1 MLKLRNAVLTALL
14 AFCLAMP
21 FVSCSFNDGATGDVS
36 GEVKV
41 QSDNNQNGGNGGS
54 TGGNEKPSGGDEDS
68 GDNGNENPSGG
79 NNGGSGNENPSGGN
93 GGSTGENETPSGGS
107 EKPTDP
113 TEPGAGTTYVVIY
126 NGDII
131 EKSLPESMWFYGVEE
146 VNLEEGVDYTMKG
159 NEITLT
165 YSGYQKVLPLLGSSG
180 GDGGQEP
187 GTDEPGSGEVTE
199 YTVKYQGEVLDTISA
214 EEFSAYS
221 SLLTKDTD
229 YTISGTVITLTDSGY
244 NKVTSEMPGE
254 GDEPVPDVPVPD
266 VPGDVEGT
274 VYTVKYGDTVIAPDM
289 PESALSHFVQT
300 YGLVKDTDYTISGT
314 VITLTES
321 GFNKLPAA
329 GSGAGE

>member
-79 NNGGSGNENPSGGN
+79 NNGGSGNPSGGDNGGN

-113 TEPGAGTTYVVIY
+113 TESGAGTTYVVIY
-126 NGDII
+126 NGVTI
-131 EKSLPESMWFYGVEE
+131 EESLPESMWFYGVKE

-187 GTDEPGSGEVTE
+187 GTDEPGTDYPGTDYPGTDYPGTDEPGTDYPGTDYPGTGEPGSGDETM
-199 YTVKYQGEVLDTISA
+199 YTVMYNGAEITAIPASELSYFETVLTA
-214 EEFSAYS
+214 
-221 SLLTKDTD
+221 
-229 YTISGTVITLTDSGY
+229 G
-244 NKVTSEMPGE
+244 
-254 GDEPVPDVPVPD
+254 
-266 VPGDVEGT
+266 
-274 VYTVKYGDTVIAPDM
+274 
-289 PESALSHFVQT
+289 
-300 YGLVKDTDYTISGT
+300 TDYTISGT

>member
-131 EKSLPESMWFYGVEE
+131 EESLPESMWFYGVKK

-187 GTDEPGSGEVTE
+187 GTDYPG
-199 YTVKYQGEVLDTISA
+199 
-214 EEFSAYS
+214 
-221 SLLTKDTD
+221 TD
-229 YTISGTVITLTDSGY
+229 YPGT
-244 NKVTSEMPGE
+244 
-254 GDEPVPDVPVPD
+254 DE
-266 VPGDVEGT
+266 T
-274 VYTVKYGDTVIAPDM
+274 MYTVKYGDTVIVPDM
-289 PESALSHFVQT
+289 PESALSGFAQD
-300 YGLVKDTDYTISGT
+300 YGLVDGTDYTISET
-314 VITLTES
+314 TITLTES
-321 GFNKLPAA
+321 GFNKLSAA

>member
-126 NGDII
+126 NGRII
-131 EKSLPESMWFYGVEE
+131 EESLPESMWLYGVKK

-159 NEITLT
+159 NKITLT

-180 GDGGQEP
+180 GDGEHGGIP
-187 GTDEPGSGEVTE
+187 PVTDEPVTDE
-199 YTVKYQGEVLDTISA
+199 PVTDVPVPDVPVPDVPSDVEGTMYTVVYNGKTVAMLHESALSDFKEVLTEGD
-214 EEFSAYS
+214 
-221 SLLTKDTD
+221 D
-229 YTISGTVITLTDSGY
+229 YTIDGTVITLTDSGY
-244 NKVTSEMPGE
+244 NKVPSDMP
-254 GDEPVPDVPVPD
+254 PVP
-266 VPGDVEGT
+266 VEG
-274 VYTVKYGDTVIAPDM
+274 
-289 PESALSHFVQT
+289 
-300 YGLVKDTDYTISGT
+300 
-314 VITLTES
+314 
-321 GFNKLPAA
+321 
-329 GSGAGE
+329 

>member
-126 NGDII
+126 NGDTI
-131 EKSLPESMWFYGVEE
+131 EPSLPESMWFYGVEE

-159 NEITLT
+159 NVITLT
-165 YSGYQKVLPLLGSSG
+165 DSGYQKVLPLLGSSG

-187 GTDEPGSGEVTE
+187 GTDYPG
-199 YTVKYQGEVLDTISA
+199 
-214 EEFSAYS
+214 
-221 SLLTKDTD
+221 TD
-229 YTISGTVITLTDSGY
+229 YPGTDYPGTDY
-244 NKVTSEMPGE
+244 PGT
-254 GDEPVPDVPVPD
+254 DE
-266 VPGDVEGT
+266 T
-274 VYTVKYGDTVIAPDM
+274 MYTVKYGDTVIVPDM
-289 PESALSHFVQT
+289 PESALSGFAQD
-300 YGLVKDTDYTISGT
+300 YGLVDGTDYTISET
-314 VITLTES
+314 TITLTES
-321 GFNKLPAA
+321 GFNKLSAA

>member
-36 GEVKV
+36 GDVKV
-41 QSDNNQNGGNGGS
+41 QSDNNQNGGNENPSGGDN
-54 TGGNEKPSGGDEDS
+54 GGNEKPSGGDEDS

-93 GGSTGENETPSGGS
+93 

-126 NGDII
+126 NGTII
-131 EKSLPESMWFYGVEE
+131 EESLPESKWFYGVKE
-146 VNLEEGVDYTMKG
+146 VNLEEGADYTMKG

-187 GTDEPGSGEVTE
+187 GTDEPGTDYPGTDYPGTEYPGTDYPGTDEPE
-199 YTVKYQGEVLDTISA
+199 YTVEYQGHEVSRIYESELSYFETV
-214 EEFSAYS
+214 
-221 SLLTKDTD
+221 LTADTD
-229 YTISGTVITLTDSGY
+229 YTID
-244 NKVTSEMPGE
+244 
-254 GDEPVPDVPVPD
+254 
-266 VPGDVEGT
+266 
-274 VYTVKYGDTVIAPDM
+274 
-289 PESALSHFVQT
+289 
-300 YGLVKDTDYTISGT
+300 GT

-321 GFNKLPAA
+321 GYEKVMTYM
-329 GSGAGE
+329 SGAGE

>member
-36 GEVKV
+36 NLVEQPG
-41 QSDNNQNGGNGGS
+41 NNQNGGNGGS

-79 NNGGSGNENPSGGN
+79 NNGGSGNE
-93 GGSTGENETPSGGS
+93 TPSGGS

-113 TEPGAGTTYVVIY
+113 TEPGAGTTYVVMY

-131 EKSLPESMWFYGVEE
+131 EKSLPESMWLYGVKK

-180 GDGGQEP
+180 GDGEHGGIP
-187 GTDEPGSGEVTE
+187 PVTDEPVTDGPVTDGPVTDVSGSGDETM
-199 YTVKYQGEVLDTISA
+199 YTVTVEGTPLMDNGEVVTIPA
-214 EEFSAYS
+214 AALEYYKTI
-221 SLLTKDTD
+221 LLPED
-229 YTISGTVITLTDSGY
+229 YTISGTTINLTQAGFE
-244 NKVTSEMPGE
+244 KV
-254 GDEPVPDVPVPD
+254 
-266 VPGDVEGT
+266 
-274 VYTVKYGDTVIAPDM
+274 K
-289 PESALSHFVQT
+289 
-300 YGLVKDTDYTISGT
+300 
-314 VITLTES
+314 
-321 GFNKLPAA
+321 AA

>member
-36 GEVKV
+36 NLVTEQPG
-41 QSDNNQNGGNGGS
+41 NNQNGGNGGS

-93 GGSTGENETPSGGS
+93 

-131 EKSLPESMWFYGVEE
+131 EESLPESKWFYGVEK

-159 NEITLT
+159 NKITLT
-165 YSGYQKVLPLLGSSG
+165 DSGYQKVLPLLGSSG
-180 GDGGQEP
+180 GDGGQEVIP
-187 GTDEPGSGEVTE
+187 PVTDGPVPDVSGDGKGTYTVMYNGQPLVDENGEVVTIPAAA
-199 YTVKYQGEVLDTISA
+199 LDYYKSILS
-214 EEFSAYS
+214 EG
-221 SLLTKDTD
+221 D
-229 YTISGTVITLTDSGY
+229 YTISENVITLTDSGFK
-244 NKVTSEMPGE
+244 KVM
-254 GDEPVPDVPVPD
+254 
-266 VPGDVEGT
+266 
-274 VYTVKYGDTVIAPDM
+274 
-289 PESALSHFVQT
+289 
-300 YGLVKDTDYTISGT
+300 
-314 VITLTES
+314 
-321 GFNKLPAA
+321 AA

>member
-54 TGGNEKPSGGDEDS
+54 TGENEKPSGGDEDS

-131 EKSLPESMWFYGVEE
+131 EESLPESMWFYGVEE

-180 GDGGQEP
+180 GDGEHGGIP
-187 GTDEPGSGEVTE
+187 PVTDEPVTDE
-199 YTVKYQGEVLDTISA
+199 PVTDVPVPDVPVPDVPSDVEGTMYTVVYNGKTVAMLHESALSDFKEVLTEGD
-214 EEFSAYS
+214 
-221 SLLTKDTD
+221 D
-229 YTISGTVITLTDSGY
+229 YTIDGTVITLTDSGY
-244 NKVTSEMPGE
+244 NKVPSDMP
-254 GDEPVPDVPVPD
+254 PVP
-266 VPGDVEGT
+266 VEG
-274 VYTVKYGDTVIAPDM
+274 
-289 PESALSHFVQT
+289 
-300 YGLVKDTDYTISGT
+300 
-314 VITLTES
+314 
-321 GFNKLPAA
+321 
-329 GSGAGE
+329 

>member
-36 GEVKV
+36 NLVKE
-41 QSDNNQNGGNGGS
+41 QPGNNQNGGNGGS

-93 GGSTGENETPSGGS
+93 

-131 EKSLPESMWFYGVEE
+131 EESLPESMWFYGVEE

-165 YSGYQKVLPLLGSSG
+165 YSGYQKVLPLLESSG
-180 GDGGQEP
+180 GDGGQEVIP
-187 GTDEPGSGEVTE
+187 PVTDGPVT
-199 YTVKYQGEVLDTISA
+199 
-214 EEFSAYS
+214 
-221 SLLTKDTD
+221 
-229 YTISGTVITLTDSGY
+229 
-244 NKVTSEMPGE
+244 
-254 GDEPVPDVPVPD
+254 DVPVPD

-274 VYTVKYGDTVIAPDM
+274 MYTVMYNGAKFATIPAS
-289 PESALSHFVQT
+289 ELSHFETVLT
-300 YGLVKDTDYTISGT
+300 KDTDYTIDGN

-321 GFNKLPAA
+321 GHEKVMAYM
-329 GSGAGE
+329 SGAGE